1 MSRDKYIPKREI
13 LPDEKYNSTMVSTF
27 INVMMKDGKKS
38 IARRNLYIA
47 LQNLEEKSKTSALEA
62 FDKAI
67 NNVRPLIEVK
77 SRRVGG
83 ANYQIPVEVSE
94 SRGKALAIRWVIM
107 FARKRSEKTIALRLA
122 GELMDSLNQT
132 GNSYKK
138 KEDTHKM
145 AEANKAFAFF
155 RW

>member
-1 MSRDKYIPKREI
+1 MSRDKYIPKRGI
-13 LPDEKYNSTMVSTF
+13 LPDEKYNSIMVSTF
-27 INVMMKDGKKS
+27 INVMMKDEKKS
-38 IARRNLYIA
+38 IARKNLYIA
-47 LQNLEEKSKTSALEA
+47 LQSLEEKSKIPALEA

-67 NNVRPLIEVK
+67 NNIRPLIEVK

-83 ANYQIPVEVSE
+83 ANYQIPIEVTDA
-94 SRGKALAIRWVIM
+94 RGKALAIRWVIM
-107 FARKRSEKTIALRLA
+107 FARKRSEKTFALRLA

>member
-13 LPDEKYNSTMVSTF
+13 LPDEKYNSVLVSNF
-27 INVMMKDGKKS
+27 INSMMKNGKKS
-38 IARRNLYIA
+38 VARKNLYIA
-47 LQNLEEKSKTSALEA
+47 LENIGEKTKTNPLQAFEKAL
-62 FDKAI
+62 DS
-67 NNVRPLIEVK
+67 VRPLIEVK

-83 ANYQIPVEVSE
+83 ANYQIPIEVSE
-94 SRGKALAIRWVIM
+94 DRGRALAIRWIIM
-107 FARKRSEKTIALRLA
+107 YARKRSEKTIALRLA
-122 GELMDSLNQT
+122 GEFMDSLNST

-145 AEANKAFAFF
+145 AEANKAFAHF

>member
-13 LPDEKYNSTMVSTF
+13 LPDEKYDSQVLSTF
-27 INVMMKDGKKS
+27 INVMMKNGKKS
-38 IARRNLYIA
+38 IARKNLYLA
-47 LQNLEEKSKTSALEA
+47 LDNLAEKSKMPALEA
-62 FDKAI
+62 FEKAL
-67 NNVRPLIEVK
+67 NNIRPLIEVK

-83 ANYQIPVEVSE
+83 ANYQIPIEVSE
-94 SRGKALAIRWVIM
+94 ARGKALAIRWLIM
-107 FARKRSEKTIALRLA
+107 YARKRSEKTIALRLA
-122 GELMDSLNQT
+122 GELADSLNQT

-145 AEANKAFAFF
+145 AEANKAFAYF

>member
-13 LPDEKYNSTMVSTF
+13 LPDEKYNSVNITKF
-27 INVMMKDGKKS
+27 INVLMNNGKKS
-38 IARRNLYIA
+38 IARKSLYIA
-47 LQNLEEKSKTSALEA
+47 LESVAEKSKKTPIEA
-62 FDKAI
+62 FEGAI
-67 NNVRPLIEVK
+67 ESVRPLIEVK

-83 ANYQIPVEVSE
+83 ANYQIPIEVQE
-94 SRGKALAIRWVIM
+94 DRGRALAMRWLIM
-107 FARKRSEKTIALRLA
+107 YARKRSEKTIALRLA
-122 GELMDSLNQT
+122 GEFMDALNQT

-145 AEANKAFAFF
+145 AEANKAFAHY

>member
-13 LPDEKYNSTMVSTF
+13 LPDERYNSVVVSNF
-27 INVMMKDGKKS
+27 INVMMKNGKKS
-38 IARRNLYIA
+38 IARRNLYLA
-47 LQNLEEKSKTSALEA
+47 LQNLEEKSKLPALEA

-67 NNVRPLIEVK
+67 SNIRPLIEVK

-83 ANYQIPVEVSE
+83 ANYQIPVEVNE
-94 SRGKALAIRWVIM
+94 ARGKALAIRWVIM
-107 FARKRSEKTIALRLA
+107 YSRKRSEKTIALRLA

-132 GNSYKK
+132 GNSFKK